1 MKTKVFKFMLP
12 ALAMVLAI
20 GLSFATEA
28 KRSAQ
33 TGYYDDPFIPGVQSI
48 ITDCE
53 KQPSGDL
60 CQTEEGYQLFDTPA
74 LNSVPNNELRRVE

>member
-1 MKTKVFKFMLP
+1 MKTKIFKIMLP

-28 KRSAQ
+28 NRTTQ
-33 TGYYDDPFIPGVQSI
+33 TGYYDDPFVPGVQSI

-53 KQPSGDL
+53 KQPVGIH
-60 CQTEEGYQLFDTPA
+60 CATEEGFLLYDTPA
-74 LNSVPNNELRRVE
+74 LNSAPNNELRRVE

>member
-1 MKTKVFKFMLP
+1 MKTKIFKIMLP

-28 KRSAQ
+28 NRSAQ
-33 TGYYDDPFIPGVQSI
+33 TGYYDDPFVPGVQSI

-53 KQPSGDL
+53 KRPDGVL
-60 CQTEEGYQLFDTPA
+60 CITEEGYQLFDTPA
-74 LNSVPNNELRRVE
+74 LNSEPNNQLRRVE